1 MIRVACTVTHASGH
15 GGGVRWC
22 IEAESVPIV
31 VGCATELAEMVL
43 PSPAREGQTGAEWRG
58 VLGISHARFLRLEL
72 P

>member
-1 MIRVACTVTHASGH
+1 M
-15 GGGVRWC
+15 RWC